1 MLSRFQH
8 ADPICVCSVRILQKP
23 ELAPHVSVAET
34 GKLLPEEVLGPLEEQ
49 YLNKQQVSSCCS
61 PPPQVWF

>member
-1 MLSRFQH
+1 MLSRCQH

-23 ELAPHVSVAET
+23 ELAPHVSVAEM

-49 YLNKQQVSSCCS
+49 YLSKQQVSRAAAH
-61 PPPQVWF
+61 PPVGF